1 MKDLKYDEV
10 VDMRTFKQKVEDGLF
25 DAKQKAIQIGQ
36 WVAEH
41 PMETIAIVTCGI
53 ATVSEVRKIYDRVD
67 EKLEARKERLSVY
80 CNDVQGRVQLKHE
93 LNYKENKELRDRMNN
108 GETKFEALDEMGLL
122 K

>member
-1 MKDLKYDEV
+1 MAVLNFEV
-10 VDMRTFKQKVEDGLF
+10 VDTRTFKQKVEDGLF

-36 WVAEH
+36 WIAEH
-41 PMETIAIVTCGI
+41 PMETVAIVTCGV
-53 ATVSEVRKIYDRVD
+53 ATVSEARRLYDRVD
-67 EKLEARKERLSVY
+67 EKHQARKERLSVY